1 MHVTHCAL
9 CATAI
14 IIKFRVQSKRK
25 RTTKSMFHQYYYY
38 TNAAPLRCVRIP
50 TPITHTK
57 QIEDGKKMPVA
68 KAHHTD
74 ATLRLF
80 CAVTAMAAVAVV
92 VVAIRFSVYFC
103 ISHRYKRIKTCD
115 NDNDY
120 HHYYDTISPY
130 RDVSTS
136 VLCTAQNAV
145 EFIIFERTLK
155 MLKLS

>member
-1 MHVTHCAL
+1 MLHHCAVY
-9 CATAI
+9 A
-14 IIKFRVQSKRK
+14 
-25 RTTKSMFHQYYYY
+25 Y
-38 TNAAPLRCVRIP
+38 P
-50 TPITHTK
+50 PITHTK
-57 QIEDGKKMPVA
+57 QIEDVKKMPVA

-74 ATLRLF
+74 ATLLLRLF
-80 CAVTAMAAVAVV
+80 CAVTAMAAV

-145 EFIIFERTLK
+145 EFIIFERTRK